1 MKVFDKFDKNL
12 DTYRK
17 TGNIEDRPSFDI
29 QKAYKKASTKQ
40 SQLMKTYAANYNKL
54 LTHATTEKSSDIST
68 FFISGQD
75 VIKCCL
81 PFKIYSK

>member
-29 QKAYKKASTKQ
+29 QKAYKKASTK
-40 SQLMKTYAANYNKL
+40 
-54 LTHATTEKSSDIST
+54 
-68 FFISGQD
+68 
-75 VIKCCL
+75 
-81 PFKIYSK
+81 